1 MMNTQA
7 TQHKNQLGFGA
18 IAAIVILVILA
29 VLAGAIISIS
39 TSQQTTSAQDVMSS
53 RAWQA
58 ARAGN
63 EWGLYQAL
71 RNNSC
76 SASSPLDLSSETG
89 FYVTVYCDSWLYEEV
104 DPNTGEN
111 TVRVYRIKSTAC
123 STSSCPATDARVA
136 GPNYIERTRII
147 LATDK

>member
-1 MMNTQA
+1 MMNHQA
-7 TQHKNQLGFGA
+7 TNYKKQLGLGA

-29 VLAGAIISIS
+29 VLASAIISIS
-39 TSQQTTSAQDVMSS
+39 TSQQTTSAQDVRSS
-53 RAWQA
+53 KAWQA

-76 SASSPLDLSSETG
+76 LASSTLNLSSETG
-89 FYVTVYCDSWLYEEV
+89 FRVTVFCDSWLYEEV
-104 DPNTGEN
+104 DANSGTN

-123 STSSCPATDARVA
+123 NANTCPATDASVA
-136 GPNYIERTRII
+136 GANYIERTRTV
-147 LATDK
+147 LATDN

>member
-1 MMNTQA
+1 MMNIQA
-7 TQHKNQLGFGA
+7 KKHKTQLGFGA

-29 VLAGAIISIS
+29 VLASAIISIS
-39 TSQQTTSAQDVMSS
+39 TSQQTTSAQDIMSS

-76 SASSPLDLSSETG
+76 LSSSPLDLSSETG

-123 STSSCPATDARVA
+123 STSTCPATDTSVTRA
-136 GPNYIERTRII
+136 NYIERTRTVI
-147 LATDK
+147 ATDK